1 MNRPVVAIIGSAMMD
16 LSAYIDRIPAAGE
29 TLKGDSFTTGF
40 GGKGANQAVMAAIA
54 GAESYFIG
62 AIGNDVFGAAIEEN
76 FKTRGVNSKF
86 LQKSELPTG
95 VAHIWVEAS
104 GENRIIIIP
113 GANHDIDLNKALQA
127 IAEIPKLDIV
137 IGQCEIKQE
146 VTTAIFKAAKDK
158 GATTILNPAP
168 FEPLSSE
175 LIENSDWIIPNE
187 TEFAALG
194 DVTANILLT
203 EGEKGVRH
211 LATGLQVPAIKVT
224 AVDTTGA
231 GDSFVG
237 TFAAK
242 LHEGAEIAMRTGCIA
257 AGLSVTKKGAQSSY
271 PTYEEIST
279 FS

>member
-1 MNRPVVAIIGSAMMD
+1 MSKPVIAVVGSAMMD
-16 LSAYIDRIPAAGE
+16 LTAYADKLPEPGQ
-29 TLKGDSFTTGF
+29 TLVGNEFTTGF
-40 GGKGANQAVMAAIA
+40 GGKGANQAVMAAIS
-54 GAESYFIG
+54 GAEVYFIG
-62 AIGNDVFGAAIEEN
+62 KVGSDVFGDAISKN
-76 FKTRGVNSKF
+76 FKDRGIRDNY
-86 LQKSELPTG
+86 LIRDALPTG

-113 GANHDIDLNKALQA
+113 GANHDINLEKALQA
-127 IAEIPKLDIV
+127 ITEIPKLDIV

-146 VTTAIFKAAKDK
+146 VTLAIFKAAKER

-168 FEPLSSE
+168 FESLSAE
-175 LIENSDWIIPNE
+175 LIANCDWIIPNE
-187 TEFAALG
+187 SEYAAMG
-194 DVTANILLT
+194 NVEANILLT
-203 EGEKGVRH
+203 EGEKGVHH
-211 LATGLQVPAIKVT
+211 LVTGVKVPAIKVK
-224 AVDTTGA
+224 AIDTTGA

-242 LHEGAEIAMRTGCIA
+242 LNQGAEVAMRFGCIA

>member
-1 MNRPVVAIIGSAMMD
+1 MNRPIVAIIGSAMMD

-76 FKTRGVNSKF
+76 FKARGVNSKF

-127 IAEIPKLDIV
+127 IAEIPTLDIV

-187 TEFAALG
+187 TEYAALG